1 MTKWANA
8 NEGMNKSLIWQAGK
22 KFNSLEFCLW
32 FLKKFNYLFIC
43 PFFKGLFLC
52 FKTTYFI
59 LLNGTQKLRFWL
71 CLPQKNLTF
80 SQLFSGDPTSLKL
93 RTRRTAGFA
102 LRATQNPPL
111 GFCWSFAF
119 WHSASNSLFKEFFTS
134 LKLRTRRTA
143 GFALRATQNPLLN
156 FHNFKI
162 GADFKIC
169 KNRSF
174 YIINWIH
181 RVNFN

>member
-1 MTKWANA
+1 MV
-8 NEGMNKSLIWQAGK
+8 L
-22 KFNSLEFCLW
+22 LH
-32 FLKKFNYLFIC
+32 
-43 PFFKGLFLC
+43 KGLCIKRKLKNKNLIIFSFAPFLRGFFLC
-52 FKTTYFI
+52 FKTTYFILLNGTQKLRFTYFI

-102 LRATQNPPL
+102 LRATQNP
-111 GFCWSFAF
+111 
-119 WHSASNSLFKEFFTS
+119 
-134 LKLRTRRTA
+134 
-143 GFALRATQNPLLN
+143 LLN